1 MSQKQTQFIVL
12 SNEVSYCIYKYLIS
26 TDIFQAFSQF
36 SHRYYHQ
43 WLQRRQKTASID
55 MWNKSNI
62 KGRPI
67 SYSFINQLLIFLSSF
82 AVSSECI
89 QMELSGIS
97 SMNLNNLT
105 LAWNKKMDYD
115 CDQIRILQTVARFFM
130 NEMLNVDFFCMNPN
144 DLNVW
149 IDNVV
154 HLVDIQYIE
163 IFIAVLIYSSFQSY
177 YKLLPFEISHQ
188 MQYRI
193 NFFMLHFHQDKTT
206 SENVICINQRSI
218 SIETCTDEL
227 LLLQENQ

>member
-1 MSQKQTQFIVL
+1 
-12 SNEVSYCIYKYLIS
+12 
-26 TDIFQAFSQF
+26 
-36 SHRYYHQ
+36 
-43 WLQRRQKTASID
+43 

-163 IFIAVLIYSSFQSY
+163 IFIAVLIYSSF
-177 YKLLPFEISHQ
+177 
-188 MQYRI
+188 
-193 NFFMLHFHQDKTT
+193 
-206 SENVICINQRSI
+206 
-218 SIETCTDEL
+218 
-227 LLLQENQ
+227 